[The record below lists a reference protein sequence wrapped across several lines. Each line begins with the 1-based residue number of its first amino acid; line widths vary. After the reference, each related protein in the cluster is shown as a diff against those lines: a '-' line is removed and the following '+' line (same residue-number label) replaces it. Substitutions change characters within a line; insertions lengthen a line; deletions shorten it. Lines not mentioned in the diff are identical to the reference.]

1 MPKPPLPSIQSPTAR
16 HLREIWRRYPDG
28 HEVRTLIIEI
38 VRMRKVIAEAEEYR
52 QIVQTVWNED
62 TGGAHLVALY
72 KLRRLLQ
79 DEERRT

>member
-16 HLREIWRRYPDG
+16 QLREIWRQYPDG

-38 VRMRKVIAEAEEYR
+38 VRMRQVIAEAEEHR

-79 DEERRT
+79 DEVRRT

>member
-1 MPKPPLPSIQSPTAR
+1 MRI
-16 HLREIWRRYPDG
+16 
-28 HEVRTLIIEI
+28 LIIEI
-38 VRMRKVIAEAEEYR
+38 VRMRQVLDEAEQYR

-79 DEERRT
+79 DEVRFAEN

>member
-16 HLREIWRRYPDG
+16 QLREIWRRYPEG

-38 VRMRKVIAEAEEYR
+38 VRMRQVLDEAEHYR
-52 QIVQTVWNED
+52 EIVEQVWKED
-62 TGGAHLVALY
+62 TGGSHLVALY

-79 DEERRT
+79 DEAGRT

>member
-1 MPKPPLPSIQSPTAR
+1 
-16 HLREIWRRYPDG
+16 
-28 HEVRTLIIEI
+28 
-38 VRMRKVIAEAEEYR
+38 MRKVIAEAEEYR

>member
-16 HLREIWRRYPDG
+16 KLREIWRRYPEG

>member
-16 HLREIWRRYPDG
+16 QLREIWRRYPEG

-38 VRMRKVIAEAEEYR
+38 VRMRRVLDEAEHYR
-52 QIVQTVWNED
+52 EIVQQVWKED

-79 DEERRT
+79 DEVQRT